1 MRRNY
6 KMDFYQWSIDQPLM
20 INRFGIPEPSSKI
33 RKYPDI
39 LIVPLVA
46 FDDNLNRLGYGG
58 GYYDRYINKLK
69 KRKKITTI
77 GLAFSFQQIKK
88 IPVNKFD
95 QKLDYI
101 ITERKIFK

>member
-1 MRRNY
+1 MI
-6 KMDFYQWSIDQPLM
+6 DTSI
-20 INRFGIPEPSSKI
+20 SS
-33 RKYPDI
+33 RKE
-39 LIVPLVA
+39 
-46 FDDNLNRLGYGG
+46 
-58 GYYDRYINKLK
+58 
-69 KRKKITTI
+69 KITTI